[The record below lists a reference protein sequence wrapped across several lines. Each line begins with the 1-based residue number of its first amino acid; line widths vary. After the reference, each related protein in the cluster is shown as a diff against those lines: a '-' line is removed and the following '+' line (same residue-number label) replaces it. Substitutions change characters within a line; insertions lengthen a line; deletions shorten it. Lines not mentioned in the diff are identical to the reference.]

1 MQEAGNACSKVEMAS
16 FKLFIRCEYFELLVF
31 EQYSTSN
38 TFEFVAKTAVVSNRT
53 ICRILIIINN
63 YRQSGVLGFWGRR
76 AKLSTSSAKPRGSQ
90 RSSGPGSTPSPSG
103 ERASANKAVD

>member
-1 MQEAGNACSKVEMAS
+1 MQSVGNARSKVEMAS
-16 FKLFIRCEYFELLVF
+16 FKLFMCCEYFELLVF

-38 TFEFVAKTAVVSNRT
+38 TFEFANKTVVSNRT